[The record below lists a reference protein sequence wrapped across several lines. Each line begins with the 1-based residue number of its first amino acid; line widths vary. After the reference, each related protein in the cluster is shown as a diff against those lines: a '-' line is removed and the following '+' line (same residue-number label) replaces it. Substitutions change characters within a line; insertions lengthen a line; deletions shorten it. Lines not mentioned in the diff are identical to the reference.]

1 MASPL
6 PLFGVTRPVSDVYNK
21 MIYIHP
27 VCNKAVIALSPLSVA
42 LLAAV
47 VAGTSAAMLA
57 WRERPEAGA
66 TWLALLLVGQVWWTT
81 FLVFELEASEL
92 AAKALWYDVQWIGV
106 VVIPVAW
113 LLFALEYTG
122 RDRYVTP
129 RVIAALAVVPAV
141 TVAVVA
147 TGDPNGLIQADA
159 AVAESPVGSFLR
171 VDPGPWYY
179 VIAGYTYLLGLLG
192 SIPIFQLVRDD
203 ARPFRG
209 QSAALIVGTAAPW
222 VSSVLYLS
230 GVISVGGLDPTPL
243 AFAVSGVAYLLALS
257 RFRLLTLAPAPRRRA
272 RQLVFEHLHDPAFV
286 VGTEGYVVDLNQSAV
301 ETFGIDR
308 RVAVGEPAAEV
319 VPRYEELAARDADPS
334 PLAIVGTDGRRPYE
348 AKVRDVTDAH
358 DRSIGRLVVFHD
370 VGEYLGQQQRL
381 DVLNRVFRHDV
392 RTETNL
398 IHGYA
403 DRLKADPT
411 DERALSIVKE
421 SATRILELSD
431 RTRLAAELFD
441 PVKET
446 PPPVSL
452 EEAVAAV
459 AADVRAEFPCAQFSI
474 DDDLPEV
481 RVPSVVT
488 AIVENLCSNAVR
500 HNDGDAPSVWLD
512 ATVDGNWVDL
522 TVADDGPGID
532 EAEYRALNR
541 GTETPLEHGSGIGL
555 WIVKWATDRVGGDVS
570 FERREPRG
578 TVVTVSLPTV
588 DSDDTDDGL
597 DGRHAADTSGSVAA
611 RLDGDGDG
619 TPDGDPVVSDGSAA
633 GDAPRGDTVG
643 DRSR

>member
-1 MASPL
+1 M
-6 PLFGVTRPVSDVYNK
+6 
-21 MIYIHP
+21 
-27 VCNKAVIALSPLSVA
+27 IALSPLSVA

-47 VAGTSAAMLA
+47 ITGTSAAMLA

-81 FLVFELEASEL
+81 FLVFELEAPTL

-129 RVIAALAVVPAV
+129 GVIAALAVTPVV
-141 TVAVVA
+141 TVAVVLV
-147 TGDPNGLIQADA
+147 GDPSGLIRADA

-171 VDPGPWYY
+171 AEPGPWYY

-192 SIPIFQLVRDD
+192 SVPIVQLVRDD

-222 VSSVLYLS
+222 ASSVLYLS
-230 GVISVGGLDPTPL
+230 GAIPVAGLDPTPL

-286 VGTEGYVVDLNQSAV
+286 VGTEGYVVDLNESAA

-308 RVAVGEPAAEV
+308 RTAVGEPAAAV
-319 VPRYEELAARDADPS
+319 VPRYDALVEDDADPS
-334 PLAIVGTDGRRPYE
+334 PLTIMGADGRRPYE
-348 AKVRDVTDAH
+348 ARTRDVSDAH
-358 DRSIGRLVVFHD
+358 GRSIGSLVIFHD

-403 DRLKADPT
+403 EQLQADPT
-411 DERALSIVKE
+411 DERALRVVKE
-421 SATRILELSD
+421 SATRILELSE
-431 RTRLAAELFD
+431 RTRTASELFD
-441 PVKET
+441 PIRET
-446 PPPVSL
+446 PPPVAL
-452 EEAVAAV
+452 DEALTGV
-459 AADVRAEFPCAQFSI
+459 AADLRAEFPCARVSVA
-474 DDDLPEV
+474 DDLPAV
-481 RVPSVVT
+481 RVPAVASVI
-488 AIVENLCSNAVR
+488 AEDLCSNAVR

-512 ATVDGNWVDL
+512 ATADGDWVTL
-522 TVADDGPGID
+522 VVADDGPGID
-532 EAEYRALNR
+532 ETEYEVLNR

-578 TVVTVSLPTV
+578 TVVTVSLPTTG
-588 DSDDTDDGL
+588 SDTAGGGL
-597 DGRHAADTSGSVAA
+597 TAHDARNPTAVRLGENASETSTG
-611 RLDGDGDG
+611 G
-619 TPDGDPVVSDGSAA
+619 TASDGS
-633 GDAPRGDTVG
+633 R
-643 DRSR
+643 